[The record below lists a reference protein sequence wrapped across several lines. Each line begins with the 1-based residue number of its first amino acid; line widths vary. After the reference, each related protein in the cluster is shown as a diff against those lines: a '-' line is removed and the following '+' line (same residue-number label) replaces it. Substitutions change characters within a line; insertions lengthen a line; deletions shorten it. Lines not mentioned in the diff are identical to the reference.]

1 MVRVSDI
8 YNQLNTLAPF
18 SECLEEDS
26 VGLLVGSMDASAD
39 KVAVALDVTKDTV
52 EAAINSGCTLLVT
65 HHPAYFGELADQPDD
80 SPAKVAMRSGL
91 NIISAHTNLDIAK
104 GGVNDVLCD
113 VLGIKNTK
121 VLCGFGDVP
130 MARVGELCFDNV
142 DELVKYAKEKLLVG
156 GAKYTY
162 VDSKITTVAVC
173 GGSGGDF
180 IVPAVEVGAQAL
192 ITGESKHHLRLLA
205 HEKGIALIELGH
217 FCTEQPVKRVL
228 AEVAKKAGATVV
240 VLEEKDPAFY
250 M

>member
-8 YNQLNTLAPF
+8 YNELNALAPF

-26 VGLLVGSMDASAD
+26 VGLLVGSMNAAAD
-39 KVAVALDVTKDTV
+39 KVAVALDVTKATV
-52 EAAINSGCTLLVT
+52 EGAINSGCTLLVT

-80 SPAKVAMRSGL
+80 SPAKLAMRAGL

-104 GGVNDVLCD
+104 GGVNDALCH
-113 VLGIKNTK
+113 VLGIKNAK
-121 VLCGFGDVP
+121 ALCGFGDVP

-142 DELVKYAKEKLLVG
+142 NELVKYAKDKLGTG
-156 GAKYTY
+156 GAKFTY

-180 IVPAVEVGAQAL
+180 ILPAVEAGAQAL

-205 HEKGIALIELGH
+205 REKGIALIELGH

-228 AEVAKKAGATVV
+228 AETIKQVGAEVTV
-240 VLEEKDPAFY
+240 LDEQDPAVY